1 MKGKEGRPCYIFLQY
16 FYGISTNSLLFHSDG
31 GRERGK
37 TDGTKKNRHLL
48 GKLEDVEDKFFHLDS
63 VGFVGVDLLASR
75 VHVWDFLLSHMV
87 L

>member
-1 MKGKEGRPCYIFLQY
+1 MQGKEGCACYIFLQY

-31 GRERGK
+31 VQERGK
-37 TDGTKKNRHLL
+37 TDATKKNRHLL

-63 VGFVGVDLLASR
+63 VGFVRVDLLASH
-75 VHVWDFLLSHMV
+75 VHVGDFLLSHMV